1 VHIAVFGATLL
12 FLLSTWYLVH
22 AWLNLVIEGW
32 LSPWDVVPV
41 RPPQGTWERSLNDFF
56 QSFPGNL
63 VPDLLVV
70 VSSIVVFLRRLVTR
84 RHWKSLPLMFATTN
98 LVFIALNLL
107 ASLALWPVINA
118 WLPQPGSS
126 FDAGYHRTWPL
137 ILVTALL
144 AVCLLWAQVKAQWP
158 RVSVIFTG
166 LAVSGSCPA
175 LGVARLAQRD
185 NCQSPLF
192 VGYAPVLPISALIHQ
207 AGGLPKSSV
216 EIQPGPALPASIR
229 TYPVTDW
236 NLNSVQ
242 VADSRPLWE
251 SIRDDD
257 PTYSVKMEL
266 QIRYADGRESI
277 GQWKTW
283 HYGLVLCPLVIGYGV
298 GPPGRFEV
306 AETK

>member
-1 VHIAVFGATLL
+1 MIPPARHSSTNWADRDGANPVRFAVHIAVFGATLL

-84 RHWKSLPLMFATTN
+84 RHWN
-98 LVFIALNLL
+98 
-107 ASLALWPVINA
+107 
-118 WLPQPGSS
+118 
-126 FDAGYHRTWPL
+126 
-137 ILVTALL
+137 
-144 AVCLLWAQVKAQWP
+144 
-158 RVSVIFTG
+158 VIFTG
-166 LAVSGSCPA
+166 LAVSGSCLA

-192 VGYAPVLPISALIHQ
+192 VGYAPVFPISALIHQ

-236 NLNSVQ
+236 NLNSVH

-266 QIRYADGRESI
+266 
-277 GQWKTW
+277 
-283 HYGLVLCPLVIGYGV
+283 
-298 GPPGRFEV
+298 
-306 AETK
+306 

>member
-1 VHIAVFGATLL
+1 MVFGARLAQSGHRRLAVTLGCCARSS
-12 FLLSTWYLVH
+12 STG
-22 AWLNLVIEGW
+22 NLGAQ
-32 LSPWDVVPV
+32 P
-41 RPPQGTWERSLNDFF
+41 ERFF

-84 RHWKSLPLMFATTN
+84 RHWN
-98 LVFIALNLL
+98 
-107 ASLALWPVINA
+107 
-118 WLPQPGSS
+118 
-126 FDAGYHRTWPL
+126 
-137 ILVTALL
+137 
-144 AVCLLWAQVKAQWP
+144 
-158 RVSVIFTG
+158 VIFTG
-166 LAVSGSCPA
+166 LAVSGSCLA

-192 VGYAPVLPISALIHQ
+192 VGYAPVFPISALIHQ

-236 NLNSVQ
+236 NLNSVH

-266 QIRYADGRESI
+266 
-277 GQWKTW
+277 
-283 HYGLVLCPLVIGYGV
+283 
-298 GPPGRFEV
+298 
-306 AETK
+306 